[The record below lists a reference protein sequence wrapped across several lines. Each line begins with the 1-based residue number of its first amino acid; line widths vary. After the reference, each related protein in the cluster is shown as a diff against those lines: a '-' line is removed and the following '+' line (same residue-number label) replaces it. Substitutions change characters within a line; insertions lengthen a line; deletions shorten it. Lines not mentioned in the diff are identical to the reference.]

1 MLTLA
6 ELRGSVGIVWHRSPS
21 GSPAVPR
28 KHKEAADE
36 GAGMRTEAEIRERI
50 AALEDRYDDF
60 DPPSSEFED
69 TAEVAILRA
78 IEELE
83 WVLEEYDESAEFT
96 TS

>member
-1 MLTLA
+1 
-6 ELRGSVGIVWHRSPS
+6 
-21 GSPAVPR
+21 
-28 KHKEAADE
+28 
-36 GAGMRTEAEIRERI
+36 MRTEDELRERI
-50 AALEDRYDDF
+50 AELESQYDDY

-83 WVLEEYDESAEFT
+83 WVLEEYDESTGFT

>member
-1 MLTLA
+1 
-6 ELRGSVGIVWHRSPS
+6 
-21 GSPAVPR
+21 
-28 KHKEAADE
+28 
-36 GAGMRTEAEIRERI
+36 MRTEEAIRDRI
-50 AALEDRYDDF
+50 AELESRYDDY

-83 WVLEEYDESAEFT
+83 WVLEEYDEESGFT

>member
-1 MLTLA
+1 
-6 ELRGSVGIVWHRSPS
+6 
-21 GSPAVPR
+21 
-28 KHKEAADE
+28 
-36 GAGMRTEAEIRERI
+36 MRTEAAVRDRI
-50 AALEDRYDDF
+50 AELEDRYDDY

-83 WVLEEYDESAEFT
+83 WVLEEDDGAAGFT

>member
-1 MLTLA
+1 M
-6 ELRGSVGIVWHRSPS
+6 RSES
-21 GSPAVPR
+21 
-28 KHKEAADE
+28 
-36 GAGMRTEAEIRERI
+36 EIRERI
-50 AALEDRYDDF
+50 AELESQYDDY

-83 WVLEEYDESAEFT
+83 WVLEEYDGEAGFT

>member
-1 MLTLA
+1 MRDES
-6 ELRGSVGIVWHRSPS
+6 EL
-21 GSPAVPR
+21 
-28 KHKEAADE
+28 
-36 GAGMRTEAEIRERI
+36 RERI
-50 AALEDRYDDF
+50 AELESQYDEF

-83 WVLEEYDESAEFT
+83 WVLEEYDGSTGFT

>member
-1 MLTLA
+1 MERQPFGGCARACRKA
-6 ELRGSVGIVWHRSPS
+6 EGRARELW
-21 GSPAVPR
+21 
-28 KHKEAADE
+28 
-36 GAGMRTEAEIRERI
+36 GMRDESEIRERI
-50 AALEDRYDDF
+50 AELEDQYDDY

-83 WVLEEYDESAEFT
+83 WVLEEDDGSTGFT